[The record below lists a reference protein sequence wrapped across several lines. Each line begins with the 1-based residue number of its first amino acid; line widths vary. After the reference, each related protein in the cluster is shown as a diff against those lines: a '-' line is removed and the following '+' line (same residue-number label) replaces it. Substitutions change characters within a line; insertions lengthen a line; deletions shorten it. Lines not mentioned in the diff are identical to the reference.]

1 MMARG
6 WELAPSEI
14 WQMTMAEFIIEFET
28 RRPHAPTDYANGM
41 TEGDIESI
49 KAGSAALRDMI
60 RETKQNDLEA
70 A

>member
-6 WELAPSEI
+6 WDLAPSEI
-14 WQMTMAEFIIEFET
+14 WGMTVYELVLEFEM
-28 RRPHAPTDYANGM
+28 RRPHAPTDYAGGM

-49 KAGSAALRDMI
+49 KAEAAKARAI
-60 RETKQNDLEA
+60 REAKENGAEA